1 MTTIRAPLLAGV
13 LLSLVVGSGC
23 ISIRRNETVVNSISV
38 AQALRFME
46 SDTTVVL
53 LDVRTEQEWK
63 SETGHL
69 KDALLV
75 PIQDLEARIK
85 ELVPFEKNTII
96 VYCRSG
102 GRSQRAAK
110 ILAEKGYRV
119 LNMEGGMLK
128 WNAEQLPIVKE
139 GGQ

>member
-1 MTTIRAPLLAGV
+1 MTTMRAPLLAGV

-85 ELVPFEKNTII
+85 ELVPFEKKTII

-110 ILAEKGYRV
+110 ILAEKGYRI

>member
-1 MTTIRAPLLAGV
+1 MTTMRAPLLAGV

-85 ELVPFEKNTII
+85 ELVPFEKKTII

>member
-1 MTTIRAPLLAGV
+1 MRTPLLAGL

-23 ISIRRNETVVNSISV
+23 ISVRKSETVVTSISV

-69 KDALLV
+69 KDALLI
-75 PIQDLEARIK
+75 PIQDLDARIR
-85 ELVPFEKNTII
+85 ELTPYKKKTII

-110 ILAEKGYRV
+110 ILTEKGYRV

-128 WNAEQLPIVKE
+128 WNAEHLPIVKE

>member
-1 MTTIRAPLLAGV
+1 MRAPLLAGV

-85 ELVPFEKNTII
+85 ELVPFEKKTII

-110 ILAEKGYRV
+110 ILAEKGYRI

>member
-1 MTTIRAPLLAGV
+1 MRTPLLAGL
-13 LLSLVVGSGC
+13 LLSLAVGSGC
-23 ISIRRNETVVNSISV
+23 ISFRRNETVVNSISV
-38 AQALRFME
+38 TQALRFME

-69 KDALLV
+69 KGALLI

-85 ELVPFEKNTII
+85 ELVPYEKKTII
-96 VYCRSG
+96 LYCRSG
-102 GRSQRAAK
+102 GRSQRATK

-128 WNAEQLPIVKE
+128 WNAEHLPIVKE

>member
-1 MTTIRAPLLAGV
+1 MRAPLLAGV

-85 ELVPFEKNTII
+85 ELVPFEKKTII

>member
-85 ELVPFEKNTII
+85 ELVPFEKKTII